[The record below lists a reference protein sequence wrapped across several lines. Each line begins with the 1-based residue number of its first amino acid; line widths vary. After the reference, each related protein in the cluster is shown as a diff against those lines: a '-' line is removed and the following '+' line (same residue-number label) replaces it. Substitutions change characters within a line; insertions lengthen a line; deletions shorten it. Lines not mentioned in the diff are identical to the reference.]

1 MVLSEITQ
9 KSNEHPV
16 KTHNIYSIQQHV
28 AEVRMLHK
36 KTLAREMFRY
46 LYIYDKQTINYVFQF
61 QDEFWPRVL
70 FIALNHKLSLVARH
84 L

>member
-9 KSNEHPV
+9 KSNEQPV

-46 LYIYDKQTINYVFQF
+46 DKQTINNVFQF